1 MRAIKTERE
10 LINYL
15 RLMREQADDAPLADP
30 AAVADPA
37 APATPPADPAPQPS
51 EPVTVD
57 DIIEKINTI
66 RSGKSIK
73 DDDVHRE
80 LDEYVMQFSEDEK
93 TALSAFLEGLG
104 QILTSGID
112 SANASD
118 PGDPYSLEIKKTA
131 GANVANSAKAPT
143 AAASAAPAPA
153 KGPVP
158 IKVGGA

>member
-1 MRAIKTERE
+1 MKTIKTERE

-15 RLMREQADDAPLADP
+15 RLMREQADDAPP
-30 AAVADPA
+30 VPPADPA
-37 APATPPADPAPQPS
+37 APPADPAAAPPAPAETT

-93 TALSAFLEGLG
+93 TALAAFLEGLG

-112 SANASD
+112 SADAAD
-118 PGDPYSLEIKKTA
+118 PGDPYSLEIKKTP
-131 GANVANSAKAPT
+131 GASVANTSKASTP
-143 AAASAAPAPA
+143 AVKAAPAPA

-158 IKVGGA
+158 IKIGGA

>member
-10 LINYL
+10 LLRYL
-15 RLMREQADDAPLADP
+15 RIMREQAEDAPLADP
-30 AAVADPA
+30 AVVADPA
-37 APATPPADPAPQPS
+37 AEPAPAVPAPA
-51 EPVTVD
+51 EAKPVTIN

-112 SANASD
+112 SADASD
-118 PGDPYSLEIKKTA
+118 PGDPYSLEIKKSA
-131 GANVANSAKAPT
+131 GASVANSAKAPT
-143 AAASAAPAPA
+143 PGAAAAPAPT

-158 IKVGGA
+158 IKAGGA

>member
-1 MRAIKTERE
+1 MKTIKTERE

-15 RLMREQADDAPLADP
+15 RMIREQDDSAAAVPPVDP
-30 AAVADPA
+30 AAAA
-37 APATPPADPAPQPS
+37 APALAETK
-51 EPVTVD
+51 PVTID

-73 DDDVHRE
+73 DDSIRRE

-112 SANASD
+112 SENASD
-118 PGDPYSLEIKKTA
+118 PGDPYSLEIKKVA
-131 GANVANSAKAPT
+131 GANVTNTSQSATTTKAAT
-143 AAASAAPAPA
+143 PAPV

>member
-1 MRAIKTERE
+1 MKMIKTERE

-15 RLMREQADDAPLADP
+15 RLMREQADGAPP
-30 AAVADPA
+30 VPPVDPA
-37 APATPPADPAPQPS
+37 APPVDPAAASTAPAETT

-93 TALSAFLEGLG
+93 TALAAFLEGLG

-112 SANASD
+112 SADAAD
-118 PGDPYSLEIKKTA
+118 PGDPYSLEIKKTS
-131 GANVANSAKAPT
+131 GASVANASSAPT
-143 AAASAAPAPA
+143 PAVKAAPAPA

-158 IKVGGA
+158 IKIGGA